1 MHKFWYILHA
11 VPEANTV
18 HCEIFFFSKY
28 ELHIDGLLQ
37 ESNICNTRNINAE
50 VMDITQ
56 LKKIIYQVI
65 KWFAVWHLQ
74 QTTEKQIIIYAPD
87 Q

>member
-1 MHKFWYILHA
+1 
-11 VPEANTV
+11 
-18 HCEIFFFSKY
+18 
-28 ELHIDGLLQ
+28 
-37 ESNICNTRNINAE
+37 
-50 VMDITQ
+50 MDITQ
-56 LKKIIYQVI
+56 LNKKKTIYQVI